1 MIQTHPYFME
11 NEEWYTYDYETNTY
25 TLTDKAP
32 PEAHKSLEE
41 WLNQEPYD
49 PLFYGLNDE
58 EFMLA
63 VKAERARLR
72 ESDNKKK

>member
-11 NEEWYTYDYETNTY
+11 NEEWYNYDAKTGIF

-32 PEAHKSLEE
+32 QKARKSYEE
-41 WLNQEPYD
+41 WVNREPYD

-58 EFMLA
+58 QKMQA
-63 VKAERARLR
+63 VKAEIARLKQ
-72 ESDNKKK
+72 DKN